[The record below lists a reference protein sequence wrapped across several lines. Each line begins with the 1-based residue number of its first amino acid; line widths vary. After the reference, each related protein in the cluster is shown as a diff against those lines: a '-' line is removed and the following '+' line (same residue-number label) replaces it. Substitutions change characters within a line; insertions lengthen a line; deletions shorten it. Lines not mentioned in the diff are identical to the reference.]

1 MLDLLVMSES
11 NKSNIIINS
20 NPILNDALEK
30 KGMQQ
35 VSDEI
40 TRNLNLNKTPLEMQT
55 IVLNIMKEG
64 EKEFV
69 KENKRCMTYSEMR
82 RLYG

>member
-1 MLDLLVMSES
+1 MSES
-11 NKSNIIINS
+11 NKTNIINS

-35 VSDEI
+35 VSDTVSINE
-40 TRNLNLNKTPLEMQT
+40 NANKTPLEMQHL
-55 IVLNIMKEG
+55 VLNIMKEG

-69 KENKRCMTYSEMR
+69 KENKRFMTYSEMR

>member
-1 MLDLLVMSES
+1 MNES
-11 NKSNIIINS
+11 NKTNIIINS

-35 VSDEI
+35 VSDTVSINE
-40 TRNLNLNKTPLEMQT
+40 NANKTPLEMQHL
-55 IVLNIMKEG
+55 VLNIMKEG

-82 RLYG
+82 QIYG

>member
-1 MLDLLVMSES
+1 MSES
-11 NKSNIIINS
+11 NKTNIIIIS

-35 VSDEI
+35 VSDTVSINE
-40 TRNLNLNKTPLEMQT
+40 NANKTPLEMQHL
-55 IVLNIMKEG
+55 VLNIMKEG

-69 KENKRCMTYSEMR
+69 KENKRFMTYSEMR

>member
-1 MLDLLVMSES
+1 MNES
-11 NKSNIIINS
+11 NKTNIIIIS

-35 VSDEI
+35 VSDTVYINE
-40 TRNLNLNKTPLEMQT
+40 NANKTPLEMQHL
-55 IVLNIMKEG
+55 VLNIMKEG

-69 KENKRCMTYSEMR
+69 KENKRFMTYSEMR

>member
-1 MLDLLVMSES
+1 MSKS
-11 NKSNIIINS
+11 NKTNIIIS

-35 VSDEI
+35 VSDTVSINE
-40 TRNLNLNKTPLEMQT
+40 NANKTPLEMQHL
-55 IVLNIMKEG
+55 VLNIMKEG

-69 KENKRCMTYSEMR
+69 KENKRFMTYSEMR

>member
-1 MLDLLVMSES
+1 MSES
-11 NKSNIIINS
+11 NKTNIIINS

-35 VSDEI
+35 VSVEI
-40 TRNLNLNKTPLEMQT
+40 TRDANKTPLQMQP

-69 KENKRCMTYSEMR
+69 KENKRCMTYLEMR
-82 RLYG
+82 RIYG

>member
-1 MLDLLVMSES
+1 MSES
-11 NKSNIIINS
+11 NKTNIIIP

-35 VSDEI
+35 VSDTVSINE
-40 TRNLNLNKTPLEMQT
+40 NANKTPLEMQHL
-55 IVLNIMKEG
+55 VLNIMKEG

-69 KENKRCMTYSEMR
+69 KENKRFMTYSEMR

>member
-1 MLDLLVMSES
+1 MNES
-11 NKSNIIINS
+11 NKTNIIINS

-35 VSDEI
+35 VSDTVSINE
-40 TRNLNLNKTPLEMQT
+40 NANKTPLEMQHL
-55 IVLNIMKEG
+55 VLNIMKEG

-69 KENKRCMTYSEMR
+69 KENKRFMTYSEMR

>member
-1 MLDLLVMSES
+1 MNES
-11 NKSNIIINS
+11 NKLINS

-35 VSDEI
+35 VSNTVSINE
-40 TRNLNLNKTPLEMQT
+40 NANKTPLEMQHL
-55 IVLNIMKEG
+55 VLNIMKEG

-69 KENKRCMTYSEMR
+69 KENKRFMTYSEMR